1 MKLVFLLL
9 NGKRQ
14 ILFPFKKRGQTKLE
28 NDRAVSLISICGK
41 ILERLMFNDIFNF
54 FIEDII
60 ILSKQAGLKQGDSC
74 INQLISITHEIYE
87 SFDLGL
93 KVRSVFLDI

>member
-1 MKLVFLLL
+1 MVKD
-9 NGKRQ
+9 KYCSHS
-14 ILFPFKKRGQTKLE
+14 KKRGQTKLE

-74 INQLISITHEIYE
+74 INQLMSITHEIYE

>member
-1 MKLVFLLL
+1 MVK
-9 NGKRQ
+9 GKYC
-14 ILFPFKKRGQTKLE
+14 FHSKKRGQTKLE

>member
-1 MKLVFLLL
+1 MVK
-9 NGKRQ
+9 GKYCSHS
-14 ILFPFKKRGQTKLE
+14 KKRGQTKLE
-28 NDRAVSLISICGK
+28 NDRAVSLISISGK
-41 ILERLMFNDIFNF
+41 ILERLMFNDIFNS

-93 KVRSVFLDI
+93 KIRSVFLDI

>member
-1 MKLVFLLL
+1 MVK
-9 NGKRQ
+9 GKYCSHS
-14 ILFPFKKRGQTKLE
+14 KKRGQTKLE
-28 NDRAVSLISICGK
+28 NDRAGSLISISGK
-41 ILERLMFNDIFNF
+41 ILERLMFNDIFNS

-74 INQLISITHEIYE
+74 INQLIAITHEIYE

>member
-1 MKLVFLLL
+1 MVK
-9 NGKRQ
+9 GKYCSHS
-14 ILFPFKKRGQTKLE
+14 KKRGQTKLE

-87 SFDLGL
+87 CFDLGL